1 MMNEAAGKPKEK
13 KDTKHMEVLSY
24 TYRNGKDDTREHFYD
39 DALHRAFYEMCVL
52 A

>member
-1 MMNEAAGKPKEK
+1 MNEAQNRAKEK

-24 TYRNGKDDTREHFYD
+24 TYRNGGENTEAHFYD
-39 DALHRAFYEMCVL
+39 DALQRAFYEMCVL

>member
-1 MMNEAAGKPKEK
+1 MNEAQGRSKDK
-13 KDTKHMEVLSY
+13 KDTKHMGVLSY
-24 TYRNGKDDTREHFYD
+24 TYRNGVKDTKEHFYD